1 MRSFIICCAALVVA
15 GVGAGSAS
23 ADGPVL
29 GVDAGG
35 TGVVARTGN
44 ARYVTMPANG
54 NTVVARVNPHG
65 GRILAS
71 RLVRGTFTIPVV
83 AYDGSAAGLSAD
95 SRTLVLIQPRT
106 RYPRA
111 QTPLMIVDARR
122 LRTLEVVRLHGD
134 FSFDAISPR
143 GSLVYLIE
151 YVSPT
156 DPTRYRVRAY
166 DLVAKRLLAQ
176 PVVDPREPGEKMGGS
191 PLTRA
196 TSPNGR
202 WAYTLYD
209 ETGKTPFV
217 HALDTST
224 RSARC
229 IDLDTLTSTNLWR
242 LRLDLDAAAHTLTVN
257 SGRRPRVTIDT
268 RSFRTSAPSE
278 PAAFRWQP
286 IAGGAA
292 AAVAAITVLF
302 VVLVRRRRHQPALV
316 PSGSISLSTCGVAA
330 RPGSAARRRPVARR
344 AASTGWGAGR

>member
-1 MRSFIICCAALVVA
+1 MGSLMCCAALLVV
-15 GVGAGSAS
+15 GVGAGSAR
-23 ADGPVL
+23 ADGLPVL

-35 TGVVARTGN
+35 TGVVARSGD
-44 ARYVTMPANG
+44 ARYVTVQANG
-54 NTVVARVNPHG
+54 STVVARVNPHG

-71 RLVRGTFTIPVV
+71 RLVRGTFTIPAV

-95 SRTLVLIQPRT
+95 GRTLVLIQPRASF
-106 RYPRA
+106 PRA
-111 QTPLMIVDARR
+111 QTPLMVVDAQR
-122 LRTLEVVRLHGD
+122 LRTLEIVRLHGD

-151 YVSPT
+151 YISPT

-166 DLVAKRLLAQ
+166 DLTANRLVAQ

-209 ETGKTPFV
+209 RAGKTPFV

-229 IDLDTLTSTNLWR
+229 IDLDALTGTNRSRMR
-242 LRLDLDAAAHTLTVN
+242 LHVDAAAHTLTVN
-257 SGRRPRVTIDT
+257 SGRRPLVVIDT
-268 RSFRTSAPSE
+268 HSFRTSSPSE
-278 PAAFRWQP
+278 PAAFRWKP
-286 IAGGAA
+286 VAGASAA
-292 AAVAAITVLF
+292 ALAAVTALF
-302 VVLVRRRRHQPALV
+302 LLLVRRRRQQPAL
-316 PSGSISLSTCGVAA
+316 AQ
-330 RPGSAARRRPVARR
+330 
-344 AASTGWGAGR
+344 

>member
-1 MRSFIICCAALVVA
+1 MRSFINCCAALVVA
-15 GVGAGSAS
+15 GVWAGSAS
-23 ADGPVL
+23 ADGLPVL
-29 GVDAGG
+29 GVDVGG
-35 TGVVARTGN
+35 TGVVARSGDS
-44 ARYVTMPANG
+44 RYVTMPANG

-71 RLVRGTFTIPVV
+71 RLVRGTFTIPAV
-83 AYDGSAAGLSAD
+83 AYDGSAAGLSVD
-95 SRTLVLIQPRT
+95 GHTLVLIQPRAS
-106 RYPRA
+106 YPRA
-111 QTPLMIVDARR
+111 QTPLMIVDAKR
-122 LRTLEVVRLHGD
+122 LRMLQVVRLHGD

-143 GSLVYLIE
+143 GSLLYLVE

-166 DLVAKRLLAQ
+166 DLATNRLLAQ

-209 ETGKTPFV
+209 GAGETPFV

-229 IDLDTLTSTNLWR
+229 IDLDTLTGTNLSR
-242 LRLDLDAAAHTLTVN
+242 LRLVLDAATHTLTVT
-257 SGRRPRVTIDT
+257 SGRRPLVTINT
-268 RSFRTSAPSE
+268 HNFRTSAPSE

-286 IAGGAA
+286 IAGGTA
-292 AAVAAITVLF
+292 AAVAAVTALF
-302 VVLVRRRRHQPALV
+302 VVLVRRRRQQPAL
-316 PSGSISLSTCGVAA
+316 AH
-330 RPGSAARRRPVARR
+330 
-344 AASTGWGAGR
+344 